1 MDKEK
6 LIIRKIEEGD
16 MKELAAIE
24 AESFSTPWS
33 ENSFRELLSIDYAY
47 YLVAV
52 YDGRIAGSAGMRI
65 ICGEGNIDNVVVRP
79 SLRNLGIADALM
91 TRLIE
96 DGDALGVTAY
106 TLEVRVSNAPAVHV
120 YEKHGF
126 VNEGIRPKFYEK
138 PVEDAMI
145 MWRR

>member
-1 MDKEK
+1 MDTEK
-6 LIIRKIEEGD
+6 LVIRKIEEGD
-16 MKELAAIE
+16 MAVLAAIE

-33 ENSFRELLSIDYAY
+33 EKSFRELLSIDYAY

-65 ICGEGNIDNVVVRP
+65 ICGEGNIDNVVVAP
-79 SLRNLGIADALM
+79 SMRNMGIADALM
-91 TRLIE
+91 SRLIQ
-96 DGDALGVTAY
+96 DGDGMGVTAY
-106 TLEVRVSNAPAVHV
+106 TLEVRVSNAPAIHV